1 MLVFKEC
8 YQSRGLR
15 QGAGARRGM
24 IPMPGKCPKCG
35 AAVHVVVE
43 AIRARDDTAGK
54 TWPAV
59 LFLCDRCHTILSV
72 SLDPDWQAQIV
83 AGQLK
88 MVGEG
93 SS

>member
-1 MLVFKEC
+1 LAAGVEEISIQRFAGCE
-8 YQSRGLR
+8 RGRAMVIL
-15 QGAGARRGM
+15 
-24 IPMPGKCPKCG
+24 MPGKCPKCG
-35 AAVHVVVE
+35 SAAHVVVE

-88 MVGEG
+88 MVGDG
-93 SS
+93 N